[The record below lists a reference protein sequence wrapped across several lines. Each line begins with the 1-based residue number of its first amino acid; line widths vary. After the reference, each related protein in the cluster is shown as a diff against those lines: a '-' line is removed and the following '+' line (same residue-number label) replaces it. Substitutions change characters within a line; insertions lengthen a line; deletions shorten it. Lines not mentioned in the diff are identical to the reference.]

1 MNAGPTSV
9 RVYQVLREVIL
20 RGEIRPGTH
29 LDPVTIAGELAAS
42 TTPVREALCR
52 LTGEEL
58 LETRQGSGFMLP
70 LLDEPRLQDLYAW
83 TGDLVVFALR
93 SAGTR
98 EVTAVTEHGTAA
110 ERGTTAAAIGYA
122 DASARLFADIVAG
135 SENSEHR
142 AAMSRAN
149 AQLHA
154 IRMLEPDVLAGT
166 RQELQA
172 LSATARDSS
181 NAALRQHCA
190 TYLRRRRR
198 AAADLLR
205 RRYR

>member
-9 RVYQVLREVIL
+9 RVYQVLRDAIL
-20 RGEIRPGTH
+20 RGEMRPGTH

-52 LTGEEL
+52 LTGEDL

-70 LLDEPRLQDLYAW
+70 LLDEPKLQDLYAW
-83 TGDLVVFALR
+83 TGDLVALGLR

-98 EVTAVTEHGTAA
+98 NAIAVQATVA
-110 ERGTTAAAIGYA
+110 EPDNTDASTDYA
-122 DASARLFADIVAG
+122 DASARVFAKIVAG
-135 SENSEHR
+135 SSNSEHG
-142 AAMSRAN
+142 AAMARAN
-149 AQLHA
+149 AQLHP
-154 IRMLEPDVLAGT
+154 IRMLEPDVLSDAHK
-166 RQELQA
+166 ELQM
-172 LSATARDSS
+172 LTSTAREGSVT
-181 NAALRQHCA
+181 ALRQHCA

-198 AAADLLR
+198 AAAELLR